1 MRVAGIPL
9 GVGNSVDGR
18 IPFTINWTGKTDW
31 LNCQFSTASGLTDS
45 SANNQ
50 SFTQYGTPAI
60 GTLRNP
66 SGALDLNGA
75 SSLSTVSAIAF
86 GTQPYAISADI
97 FIETGSNFYS
107 LFLGQRA
114 DSGNTTFE
122 LYSLADTRLL
132 CVNYFSDIAGVQ
144 AQYTGITRD
153 EWHTVQVERFSD
165 GTLKLGLD
173 GFLVAQTSSLGNMI
187 SRVFNIGTDSTGD
200 NSRATTGS
208 IKNLRIAI

>member
-1 MRVAGIPL
+1 MFPL
-9 GVGNSVDGR
+9 ALLNDFDGR

-86 GTQPYAISADI
+86 GTQPYSISVDM
-97 FIETGSNFYS
+97 FIEPTSDFYS
-107 LFLGQRA
+107 LFLGQRSS
-114 DSGNTTFE
+114 SGDASFE
-122 LYSLADTRLL
+122 LYSIDDTRLL
-132 CVNYFSDIAGVQ
+132 CANYFSDIAG
-144 AQYTGITRD
+144 AHAEYIGITRNA
-153 EWHTVQVERFSD
+153 WHTVQVERFSD

-187 SRVFNIGTDSTGD
+187 SRVFNIGTDNTGNSST
-200 NSRATTGS
+200 ATTGS
-208 IKNLRIAI
+208 IKNLRIAV

>member
-1 MRVAGIPL
+1 MFPL
-9 GVGNSVDGR
+9 ALLNDFDGR
-18 IPFTINWTGKTDW
+18 IPFTIDWTGKTDW

-86 GTQPYAISADI
+86 GTQPYSISVDM
-97 FIETGSNFYS
+97 FIEPTSNFYS
-107 LFLGQRA
+107 LFLGQRTTA
-114 DSGNTTFE
+114 VDATFE
-122 LYSLADTRLL
+122 LLSIADSRLL

-144 AQYTGITRD
+144 AQYTGITRNA
-153 EWHTVQVERFSD
+153 WHTVQVERFSD

-187 SRVFNIGTDSTGD
+187 SRVFNIGTDNTGD

-208 IKNLRIAI
+208 IKNLRIAV

>member
-18 IPFTINWTGKTDW
+18 IPFTIDWTGKTDW

-86 GTQPYAISADI
+86 STQPYSISVDM
-97 FIETGSNFYS
+97 FIETSSNYYS
-107 LFLGQRA
+107 LFLGQRLTGGDA
-114 DSGNTTFE
+114 SFE
-122 LYSLADTRLL
+122 LYSIANSKLL
-132 CVNYFSDIAGVQ
+132 CINYFSDMGGIVAE
-144 AQYTGITRD
+144 YTGITRN

-187 SRVFNIGTDSTGD
+187 SRVFNIGTDNTGD

-208 IKNLRIAI
+208 IKNLRIAV

>member
-18 IPFTINWTGKTDW
+18 IPFTIDWTGKADW

-75 SSLSTVSAIAF
+75 SSLSTVSTIAF
-86 GTQPYAISADI
+86 GTQPYSISIDI
-97 FIETGSNFYS
+97 FITTPSNNYS
-107 LFLGQRA
+107 LFLGQRLTSVDA
-114 DSGNTTFE
+114 SFE
-122 LYSLADTRLL
+122 LYSLNDTRLI
-132 CVNYFSDIAGVQ
+132 CVNYFSDIAGVN
-144 AQYTGITRD
+144 AEYTGITRNA
-153 EWHTVQVERFSD
+153 WHTVQVERFSD

-187 SRVFNIGTDSTGD
+187 SRVFNIGTDNTGD
-200 NSRATTGS
+200 NYRATTGS
-208 IKNLRIAI
+208 IKNLRIAV

>member
-50 SFTQYGTPAI
+50 SFTQYGTPTI

-75 SSLSTVSAIAF
+75 SSLSTNQQVAF
-86 GTQPYAISADI
+86 GTSPYAISVEI
-97 FIETGSNFYS
+97 FIASISNFYS
-107 LFLGQRA
+107 LFLGQRVGSEA
-114 DSGNTTFE
+114 STFE

-132 CVNYFSDIAGVQ
+132 CVNYFSDIAGASAV
-144 AQYTGITRD
+144 YTGITRD

-187 SRVFNIGTDSTGD
+187 SRVFNIGTDNIGD

-208 IKNLRIAI
+208 IKNLRIAV

>member
-1 MRVAGIPL
+1 MFPL
-9 GVGNSVDGR
+9 ALLNDFDGR
-18 IPFTINWTGKTDW
+18 TPFTINWTGKADW

-60 GTLRNP
+60 GTLRHP

-86 GTQPYAISADI
+86 GTQPYSISVDM
-97 FIETGSNFYS
+97 FIETSSNYYS
-107 LFLGQRA
+107 LFLGQRLTGGDA
-114 DSGNTTFE
+114 SFE
-122 LYSLADTRLL
+122 LYSIYDSRLL
-132 CVNYFSDIAGVQ
+132 CVNYFSDIAGVA

-187 SRVFNIGTDSTGD
+187 SRVFNIGTDNTGD

-208 IKNLRIAI
+208 IKNLRIAV

>member
-9 GVGNSVDGR
+9 GVGRTGR
-18 IPFTINWTGKTDW
+18 TPFTINWTGKTDW

-60 GTLRNP
+60 GTLRHP

-86 GTQPYAISADI
+86 GTQPYSISVDM
-97 FIETGSNFYS
+97 FIEPASNYYS
-107 LFLGQRA
+107 LFLGQRLTYG
-114 DSGNTTFE
+114 SETFE
-122 LYSLADTRLL
+122 LYSINDSRLF
-132 CVNYFSDIAGVQ
+132 CANYFSDRAEAE

-187 SRVFNIGTDSTGD
+187 SRVFNIGTDNTGD

-208 IKNLRIAI
+208 IKNLRIAT

>member
-1 MRVAGIPL
+1 MFPL
-9 GVGNSVDGR
+9 ALLNDFDGR
-18 IPFTINWTGKTDW
+18 TPFTINWTGKTDW

-75 SSLSTVSAIAF
+75 SSLSTVSTIAF
-86 GTQPYAISADI
+86 GTQPYSISVDM
-97 FIETGSNFYS
+97 FIETSSNYYS
-107 LFLGQRA
+107 LFLGQRLTGGDA
-114 DSGNTTFE
+114 SFE
-122 LYSLADTRLL
+122 LYSIYDSRLL
-132 CVNYFSDIAGVQ
+132 CVNYFSDMGGTA
-144 AQYTGITRD
+144 AEYTGITRD

-187 SRVFNIGTDSTGD
+187 SRVFNIGTDNTGD
-200 NSRATTGS
+200 NSMATTGS
-208 IKNLRIAI
+208 IKNLRIAV

>member
-1 MRVAGIPL
+1 MFPL
-9 GVGNSVDGR
+9 ALLNDFDGR
-18 IPFTINWTGKTDW
+18 TPFTINWTGKADW
-31 LNCQFSTASGLTDS
+31 LNCQFSTVSGLTDS

-60 GTLRNP
+60 GTLRHP

-86 GTQPYAISADI
+86 GTQPYSISVDM
-97 FIETGSNFYS
+97 FIEASSNYYS
-107 LFLGQRA
+107 LFLGQRLL
-114 DSGNTTFE
+114 SGDATFE
-122 LYSLADTRLL
+122 LFSVNDTRLV
-132 CVNYFSDIAGVQ
+132 CANYFSNMGDTIAE
-144 AQYTGITRD
+144 YTGITRD
-153 EWHTVQVERFSD
+153 EWHTVQIERFSD

-187 SRVFNIGTDSTGD
+187 SRVFNIGTDNTGD

-208 IKNLRIAI
+208 IKNLRIAV